1 MARAIYEGREM
12 KSPIHFSAGRDTYDN
27 RPLQMEVDGFSSLVE
42 HIETHRGAKK
52 GLNYMCGPM
61 SLGPHDRTDKH
72 PQEAHY
78 RLASHAKPCSFLTL
92 DIDYMNGAAVQEAVL
107 SEIKELTSYA
117 YETASSTPEVPRMRV
132 LIALDR
138 DVNRHERIT
147 LGTAFQKQLETN
159 LVAKFGCAA
168 IEFDPSVYRPEQ
180 PNYNPTIGARSWKFL
195 CANR

>member
-1 MARAIYEGREM
+1 M
-12 KSPIHFSAGRDTYDN
+12 KSLILFSAGRDTYDN

-42 HIETHRGAKK
+42 HIETRRGAKK
-52 GLNYMCGPM
+52 GLNYVCGPM
-61 SLGPHDRTDKH
+61 SLGPHDRTGKH

-92 DIDYMNGAAVQEAVL
+92 DIDYMIGAVVQTAVL
-107 SEIKELTSYA
+107 REIKELTSYA
-117 YETASSTPEVPRMRV
+117 YETASSTPKVPRMRV

-138 DVNRHERIT
+138 DVSRHERIA
-147 LGTAFQKQLETN
+147 LANAFQKGLEHK
-159 LVAKFGCAA
+159 LKAKFGYAA
-168 IEFDPSVYRPEQ
+168 IKFDPSVYRPEQ